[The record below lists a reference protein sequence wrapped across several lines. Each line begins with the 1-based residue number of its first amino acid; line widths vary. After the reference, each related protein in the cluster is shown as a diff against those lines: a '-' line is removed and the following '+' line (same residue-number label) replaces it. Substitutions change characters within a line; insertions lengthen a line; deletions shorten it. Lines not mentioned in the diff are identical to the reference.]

1 MVWLLIQRWLFSLD
15 MNSLFYLKLKAG
27 GGVILKMEIICRT
40 LQENLSDVWK
50 CERPCHWFS
59 ALWHVW
65 KIPAG
70 FTDVT
75 GITASTYKLI
85 NHTWTEPVRD
95 RVFHTK
101 QITDFKGRENQFDI
115 QVIAIA
121 LNKMA
126 DPFLSDNREMAYV
139 G

>member
-1 MVWLLIQRWLFSLD
+1 MP
-15 MNSLFYLKLKAG
+15 
-27 GGVILKMEIICRT
+27 E
-40 LQENLSDVWK
+40 
-50 CERPCHWFS
+50 
-59 ALWHVW
+59 
-65 KIPAG
+65 G
-70 FTDVT
+70 FTDVI
-75 GITASTYKLI
+75 GITDSTYKLI

-101 QITDFKGRENQFDI
+101 QVTDFEGRENQFDI

-126 DPFLSDNREMAYV
+126 DLFLSDSREVAYV

>member
-1 MVWLLIQRWLFSLD
+1 M
-15 MNSLFYLKLKAG
+15 
-27 GGVILKMEIICRT
+27 
-40 LQENLSDVWK
+40 
-50 CERPCHWFS
+50 
-59 ALWHVW
+59 
-65 KIPAG
+65 PAG

-101 QITDFKGRENQFDI
+101 QVIDFEGRENQFDT
-115 QVIAIA
+115 QVITIE

-126 DPFLSDNREMAYV
+126 DLFLSESRKVAYV

>member
-1 MVWLLIQRWLFSLD
+1 M
-15 MNSLFYLKLKAG
+15 
-27 GGVILKMEIICRT
+27 
-40 LQENLSDVWK
+40 
-50 CERPCHWFS
+50 
-59 ALWHVW
+59 
-65 KIPAG
+65 PAG
-70 FTDVT
+70 FTNVT
-75 GITASTYKLI
+75 GITAQFVFVFVPVCSTYKLI

-101 QITDFKGRENQFDI
+101 QVTDFEGRENQFDI

-126 DPFLSDNREMAYV
+126 DLFLSDSREVAYV

>member
-1 MVWLLIQRWLFSLD
+1 M
-15 MNSLFYLKLKAG
+15 
-27 GGVILKMEIICRT
+27 
-40 LQENLSDVWK
+40 
-50 CERPCHWFS
+50 
-59 ALWHVW
+59 
-65 KIPAG
+65 PAG
-70 FTDVT
+70 FTDVSR
-75 GITASTYKLI
+75 ITASTYKLI

-101 QITDFKGRENQFDI
+101 QVTDFEGRENQFDI

-126 DPFLSDNREMAYV
+126 DLFLSDSREVAYV

>member
-1 MVWLLIQRWLFSLD
+1 MQ
-15 MNSLFYLKLKAG
+15 
-27 GGVILKMEIICRT
+27 
-40 LQENLSDVWK
+40 
-50 CERPCHWFS
+50 
-59 ALWHVW
+59 
-65 KIPAG
+65 AG

-101 QITDFKGRENQFDI
+101 QVTDFEGRENQFDI

-126 DPFLSDNREMAYV
+126 YLFLSDSREMAYV